1 VNGVFSAFTGV
12 LDSLLPA
19 ASPLLLA
26 SLGALVSEHAGV
38 LAVFMDGAINFGGF
52 VCIAVTGAT
61 GSPLAG
67 VAAAIALTVLLL
79 FAVSRFT
86 ERTGANP
93 FLTALSVNLLSS
105 GATSLSSSALFGT
118 RGTVALADF
127 SGLDL
132 RLWYFPASLA
142 AAAAV
147 SFFLQRTL
155 AGISLR
161 AAGSAPEALA
171 ARGGDP
177 GKYRTLSWCIAAFF
191 AACAGSM
198 LTLDLGAW
206 VPNVS
211 AGRGWTALAAVYL
224 GYKNPW
230 LCAAAVLAFAGAE
243 YATNILQGLGRM
255 PATII
260 LGLPYALALVVFALV
275 PQRKQ

>member
-1 VNGVFSAFTGV
+1 MNEAAAI
-12 LDSLLPA
+12 LQALLPA
-19 ASPLLLA
+19 AAPLLLA
-26 SLGALVSEHAGV
+26 TLGALVSEHAGV

-52 VCIAVTGAT
+52 VCIAATGAT
-61 GSPLAG
+61 GNPLIG
-67 VAAAIALTVLLL
+67 VAASILLTVLLL

-93 FLTALSVNLLSS
+93 FLTALAVNLLSS
-105 GATSLSSSALFGT
+105 GLTSLGSAAWFGT
-118 RGTVALADF
+118 RGTVALERAA
-127 SGLDL
+127 LDGFEL
-132 RLWYFPASLA
+132 AAGRSWYFPAALA
-142 AAAAV
+142 ATAAV
-147 SFFLQRTL
+147 WFFLSKTL
-155 AGISLR
+155 PGISLR
-161 AAGSAPEALA
+161 AAGSTSEALA
-171 ARGGDP
+171 ARGRDP

-191 AACAGSM
+191 ASCAGSM

-243 YATNILQGLGRM
+243 YATNVLQGLGKM

-260 LGLPYALALVVFALV
+260 LGLPYAFALAVFVLV
-275 PQRKQ
+275 PRRR